1 MKGTIM
7 KSTQTLRRL
16 ATAVLLMAGLGASSA
31 FGQFT
36 ANTGTT
42 SLNVTVAAEASIQID
57 TGTTGLTSSN
67 TLFADYTGST
77 NYSYK
82 IRTSQGGGGT
92 GSVTLKIT
100 TDFSP
105 AGGPSVTTPPTAGD
119 ALTYTCSA
127 VAPATACSSTQISS
141 TVSSTSVASFGS
153 DAHSA
158 KAGNSSNSVSWT
170 LSNDPVYKT
179 GAYSAVATFTI
190 SAS

>member
-1 MKGTIM
+1 MKPTPNL
-7 KSTQTLRRL
+7 KRL
-16 ATAVLLMAGLGASSA
+16 GTAVLLMAGLGASSA
-31 FGQFT
+31 FGQFS

-42 SLNVTVAAEASIQID
+42 SLNVTVAAEASLQID
-57 TGTTGLTSSN
+57 TATTSLTSSG

-92 GSVTLKIT
+92 GTVTLKIT
-100 TDFSP
+100 SDFSP
-105 AGGPSVTTPPTAGD
+105 AGGPSVATPPTTGD

-127 VAPATACSSTQISS
+127 VAPATACSSNQTSS
-141 TVSSTSVASFGS
+141 TASATSVATFGS

-170 LSNDPVYKT
+170 LSNDPQYKT
-179 GAYSAVATFTI
+179 GAYSSVATFTI